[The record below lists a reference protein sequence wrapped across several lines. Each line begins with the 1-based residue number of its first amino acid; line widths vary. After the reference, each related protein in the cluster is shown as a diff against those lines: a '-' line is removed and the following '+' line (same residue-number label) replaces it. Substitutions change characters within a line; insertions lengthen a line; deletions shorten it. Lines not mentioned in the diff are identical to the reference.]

1 MRFRSPTGPPKFSK
15 GLTIGILRKTKN
27 GYISLFLA
35 GNEKNKST
43 FFSPTF
49 EVEGN
54 KVILFLSQV
63 RAAHLASESW
73 FVKFCPDVQ
82 MFGCGSH
89 FYQPLIGQVFRNL
102 SNTTKELLLLIAVHL
117 FTGLEIKCNTI
128 KKIT

>member
-27 GYISLFLA
+27 GYILLFLA

-54 KVILFLSQV
+54 KVISFLSQV
-63 RAAHLASESW
+63 RAAHFASES
-73 FVKFCPDVQ
+73 
-82 MFGCGSH
+82 
-89 FYQPLIGQVFRNL
+89 
-102 SNTTKELLLLIAVHL
+102 
-117 FTGLEIKCNTI
+117 
-128 KKIT
+128 